1 VQRPFPPDLD
11 HVRSEAARARIV
23 TRFPPRR
30 GSISI
35 PEREKACDD
44 PVMSDRLTESEYL
57 RTAERLRGRRLTKV
71 VYFLRAA
78 DESTAEP
85 EQWDFDQWHLA
96 TRDVGLSTED
106 GGEFSAVWGIS
117 FDEYG
122 IELYPEPMAAH
133 VAAVGEPGGI
143 APVVV
148 TGHPN
153 WTGLAG
159 KKLDTVEVRWLEE
172 PGEPSLPVALRLGSG
187 SATAWIAAAEPAAGP
202 TMFQL
207 CSDEVMV
214 GFGAGFVTRLG
225 LPG

>member
-1 VQRPFPPDLD
+1 M
-11 HVRSEAARARIV
+11 SE
-23 TRFPPRR
+23 
-30 GSISI
+30 
-35 PEREKACDD
+35 
-44 PVMSDRLTESEYL
+44 RLTESDYL
-57 RTAERLRGRRLTKV
+57 RTAEQLRGRRLTKV

-85 EQWDFDQWHLA
+85 EQWDFGQWHLA
-96 TRDVGLSTED
+96 TRGVGLSTED
-106 GGEFSAVWGIS
+106 GGEFSVVWGIS

-122 IELYPEPMAAH
+122 IELYPGPMTAH

-153 WTGLAG
+153 WAGLVG
-159 KKLDTVEVRWLEE
+159 KKLATVEVRWLED
-172 PGEPSLPVALRLGSG
+172 PGEPSLPVALRLGSAG
-187 SATAWIAAAEPAAGP
+187 AAAWIAAAEPAGEP
-202 TMFQL
+202 TMFQVG
-207 CSDEVMV
+207 SDDVMV